1 MMQKGASK
9 VFIVHSFLTDVS
21 IKVHSFKVH
30 FEFSADA
37 SWTPENE
44 LCPESQCLAEIVLGC
59 ISSNNDQA
67 I

>member
-21 IKVHSFKVH
+21 IKVYSFKVH

-37 SWTPENE
+37 SWTPKM
-44 LCPESQCLAEIVLGC
+44 
-59 ISSNNDQA
+59 SSAPNRNA
-67 I
+67 